1 MTMPND
7 NENHEASGTGA
18 VFSDPETV
26 CAEIEAYISEKPFQS
41 LAIALLVG
49 VVVGKIIL

>member
-7 NENHEASGTGA
+7 NENREPSRTGA
-18 VFSDPETV
+18 TFSDPETL

-49 VVVGKIIL
+49 IVVGKIIL